1 MLREERA
8 QGAGA
13 GGKGGG
19 AGNNGLD
26 VRALKGLDSFDG
38 SNKAWRDWAVVARSY
53 ASVMNAELGTMMKA
67 AEQNPE
73 GDVRNVTMA
82 NDMQRQASRT
92 LFTLLLHSVKGVA
105 LDKVINSG
113 EGEGIQAWRNLVER
127 YEPKALAR
135 QAGTLQALLQWS
147 FAGDI
152 LERLE
157 SWEREVARYEAIS
170 KEVVSSGVRIGI
182 VLRQLEESPLKQHL
196 VLNSERLK
204 TWKTFVEEVV
214 QVRTALNAATS
225 GSSPMDIGGVSDAK
239 CWRCGKTG
247 HYEKDCYANVGGKN
261 NKNKGS
267 KGKSK
272 GKVHGKNK
280 SKGGK
285 GDKGKQR
292 AVPGDGKC
300 FKCGGNHMKKDCPNR
315 VHGLGDEEDGWQ
327 EDSWQGGWDDDS
339 SSGGHWAWHDD
350 GWQGSGVNMVGAY
363 SHGIQ
368 QGTQGAGAASSSTA
382 MVPPPPAPLG
392 QQTQVGS
399 LGGLFIT
406 SLMELGEMNGL
417 EAPGVNSVD
426 GEFEEV
432 VFGVDSGS
440 TTTVCTREVGA
451 SYPIDTTKRNRYI
464 AANKGILQTDGL
476 RHLVTEGGGV
486 VRSQVSANLSKNLM
500 AVAELC
506 DAGFDVSFSNT
517 KGNRAT
523 HAATGAVLPITR
535 VGKVFDAKLKI
546 RKQPSFTRQGP
557 HP

>member
-1 MLREERA
+1 M
-8 QGAGA
+8 
-13 GGKGGG
+13 
-19 AGNNGLD
+19 NGEL
-26 VRALKGLDSFDG
+26 
-38 SNKAWRDWAVVARSY
+38 
-53 ASVMNAELGTMMKA
+53 ASMMRA
-67 AEQNPE
+67 AEQNPDS
-73 GDVRNVTMA
+73 DVRNVTMVSEP
-82 NDMQRQASRT
+82 QRQASRT

-105 LDKVINSG
+105 LDKVVNSG
-113 EGEGIQAWRNLVER
+113 EGEGITAWRNLVER

-157 SWEREVARYEAIS
+157 SWEREVARYEVIS
-170 KEVVSSGVRIGI
+170 KEVISDGVRIGI

-204 TWKTFVEEVV
+204 TWKTFVEEMV
-214 QVRTALNAATS
+214 QVRTALNAAAS
-225 GSSPMDIGGVSDAK
+225 GSSPMDIGGVSDAQ
-239 CWRCGKTG
+239 CWKCGKTG
-247 HYEKDCYANVGGKN
+247 HYERDCYSGQRHDGGGGK
-261 NKNKGS
+261 G
-267 KGKSK
+267 GKSK
-272 GKVHGKNK
+272 GKTKSK
-280 SKGGK
+280 SKGKVQSKGK
-285 GDKGKQR
+285 KKGNKDGGKQR
-292 AVPGDGKC
+292 PVPGDGKC

-327 EDSWQGGWDDDS
+327 DDAWWDGWDDWQGD
-339 SSGGHWAWHDD
+339 SGGHWAWHDD
-350 GWQGSGVNMVGAY
+350 GGQGSGVNMVGAY

-368 QGTQGAGAASSSTA
+368 QGAQGTQSSGAASSSTA
-382 MVPPPPAPLG
+382 MVPPPPPAPLG

-406 SLMELGEMNGL
+406 SLMELGDVCAL
-417 EAPGVNSVD
+417 ESPGVNDLD

-440 TTTVCTREVGA
+440 TTTVCTRDVGA
-451 SYPIDTTKRNRYI
+451 AYPIDTTKRNRYI

-486 VRSQVSANLSKNLM
+486 VRSQVSKDLSKNLM

-506 DAGFDVSFSNT
+506 DAGFDVSFSN
-517 KGNRAT
+517 KNGHRAT
-523 HAATGAVLPITR
+523 HVATGAVLPIHR